1 MPTPQAL
8 AGLVEVS
15 DVKVLIVG
23 GAGYIGS
30 HAVYEMVRAGHEVVV
45 MDNLSTGSRDMVH
58 PAAMFHPG
66 DIRVAGDLRQVFAA
80 ESRPDAPPFDVVL
93 HFAAKLVVP
102 ESMTQPL
109 EYYHNNVEGV
119 RLMLAAMVDHG
130 VTNVVFSSTAAVYG
144 SPEGDGVCN
153 ELTPTNP
160 INPYG
165 ASKLAAENLIRWVC
179 EAHGMNYC
187 IFRYFNVAGADS
199 TLEIGLLKD
208 NLTHLIPVAL
218 QAALGLRDSMTV
230 MGSDYDTPDGTCIR
244 DYIHVTDLAKAHVLG
259 AQYLVDERSS
269 LLANLGSGTGFSVT
283 EVLVEAE
290 SQIHVPH
297 TYGGRRPGDPAKL
310 IASTEV
316 AESVL
321 GWVPQLTLRD
331 MISSDLAFRRKS
343 NSQ

>member
-1 MPTPQAL
+1 
-8 AGLVEVS
+8 
-15 DVKVLIVG
+15 
-23 GAGYIGS
+23 
-30 HAVYEMVRAGHEVVV
+30 
-45 MDNLSTGSRDMVH
+45 
-58 PAAMFHPG
+58 
-66 DIRVAGDLRQVFAA
+66 VFIA
-80 ESRPDAPPFDVVL
+80 EQREDAPPFDVVL

-119 RLMLAAMVDHG
+119 RLMLAAMTDFG
-130 VTNVVFSSTAAVYG
+130 VRNVVFSSTAAVYG
-144 SPEGDGVCN
+144 NPEGDGLC
-153 ELTPTNP
+153 EESTPTNP

-179 EAHGMNYC
+179 DAYDMNYC

-218 QAALGLRDSMTV
+218 QAGLGLRDSMTV
-230 MGSDYDTPDGTCIR
+230 MGSDYPTPDGTCIR

-259 AQYLVDERSS
+259 AEHLVKNNAS
-269 LLANLGSGTGFSVT
+269 LLANLGSGSGFSVT

-290 SQIHVPH
+290 RHIHVPH
-297 TYGGRRPGDPAKL
+297 VYGDRRPGDPARL
-310 IASTEV
+310 IASTEI
-316 AESVL
+316 AKTVL
-321 GWVPQLTLRD
+321 GWQPEMKLSD

-343 NSQ
+343 NSL